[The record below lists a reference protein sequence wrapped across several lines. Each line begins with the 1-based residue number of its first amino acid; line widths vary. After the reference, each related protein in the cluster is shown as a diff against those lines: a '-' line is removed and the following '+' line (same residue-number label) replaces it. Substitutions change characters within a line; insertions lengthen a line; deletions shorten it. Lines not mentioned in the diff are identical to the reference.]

1 MRPYFFCTAGAL
13 FMAPDA
19 ASAFAPIANNRYSTI
34 TTDNRYSIIT
44 TNSQL
49 AVSSVATSPLA
60 AVGSNVNE
68 RTPMRQGSY
77 VALIT
82 PMSETGAIDFP
93 TLRSLLQFHLESGTD
108 GLCILGTTGEASVLT
123 MDERKKVLD
132 VAVEEVKGK
141 IPILVGTGTIDPEH
155 VKEQTLQAIDCGCD
169 ASLVVTPY
177 YVKPPQR
184 ALIRHFETMAD
195 LGLPVCIYNVPGRT
209 GVDFL
214 PESIA
219 KVAGHPNIV
228 AVKEATGDVS
238 RLAQIHKACE
248 ANGVPKDKLLLLSGD
263 DGTTDKFVLDGG
275 DGCISVTANV
285 APTRMHDLM
294 MAALK
299 KDTEEVYRINAPLRS
314 LHTDAFCE
322 ANPIPI
328 KWATKRIGKIDCA
341 YLRPPLDE
349 LAPEFHGVVE
359 QALIEAGL
367 LF

>member
-1 MRPYFFCTAGAL
+1 MFY
-13 FMAPDA
+13 
-19 ASAFAPIANNRYSTI
+19 IK
-34 TTDNRYSIIT
+34 
-44 TNSQL
+44 
-49 AVSSVATSPLA
+49 
-60 AVGSNVNE
+60 
-68 RTPMRQGSY
+68 TPMRQGSY

-108 GLCILGTTGEASVLT
+108 GLCILGTTGEGKSTVSSMLFKYYIFDMHMLTIHIINDYITASVLT

-285 APTRMHDLM
+285 APARMHDLM

-299 KDTEEVYRINAPLRS
+299 KDTEEAYRINAPLRS

>member
-1 MRPYFFCTAGAL
+1 MHML
-13 FMAPDA
+13 
-19 ASAFAPIANNRYSTI
+19 TI
-34 TTDNRYSIIT
+34 HII
-44 TNSQL
+44 ND
-49 AVSSVATSPLA
+49 
-60 AVGSNVNE
+60 
-68 RTPMRQGSY
+68 Y
-77 VALIT
+77 IT
-82 PMSETGAIDFP
+82 
-93 TLRSLLQFHLESGTD
+93 
-108 GLCILGTTGEASVLT
+108 ASVLT

-285 APTRMHDLM
+285 APARMHDLM

-299 KDTEEVYRINAPLRS
+299 KDTEEAYRINAPLRS

>member
-1 MRPYFFCTAGAL
+1 MKGLHVVA
-13 FMAPDA
+13 A
-19 ASAFAPIANNRYSTI
+19 ASLVASPLCVQGFTPANQQQQCRVRTPLSVSALEPPTLAAGG
-34 TTDNRYSIIT
+34 
-44 TNSQL
+44 TNSNDI
-49 AVSSVATSPLA
+49 TPL
-60 AVGSNVNE
+60 
-68 RTPMRQGSY
+68 RQGSY
-77 VALIT
+77 VALVT
-82 PMSETGAIDFP
+82 PMTPTGAIDLQQ
-93 TLRSLLQFHLESGTD
+93 LRSLLQFHLRAGTD
-108 GLCILGTTGEASVLT
+108 GLCILGTTGEAAVMT
-123 MDERKKVLD
+123 MAERKAVLD

-184 ALIRHFETMAD
+184 ALIKHFETMAD

-214 PESIA
+214 PESIGQ
-219 KVAGHPNIV
+219 VAGHPNIV

-238 RLAQIHKACE
+238 RVAQIQDACE
-248 ANGVPKDKLLLLSGD
+248 KNGYARDELLLLSGD
-263 DGTTDKFVLDGG
+263 DGSTDEFVLGGG

-285 APTRMHDLM
+285 APSAMHQLM

-299 KDTEEVYRINAPLRS
+299 KDVDEAKRINAPLTN
-314 LHTDAFCE
+314 LHRDEFIE

-328 KWATKRIGKIDCA
+328 KWAVKRIGQINCS

-349 LAPEFHGVVE
+349 LAPEHRETVE
-359 QALIEAGL
+359 NALRDAGL
-367 LF
+367 I

>member
-1 MRPYFFCTAGAL
+1 
-13 FMAPDA
+13 
-19 ASAFAPIANNRYSTI
+19 
-34 TTDNRYSIIT
+34 
-44 TNSQL
+44 
-49 AVSSVATSPLA
+49 
-60 AVGSNVNE
+60 
-68 RTPMRQGSY
+68 MRQGSY

-82 PMSETGAIDFP
+82 PMTDTGAINFP
-93 TLRSLLQFHLESGTD
+93 ELRSLLQFHLESGTD

-123 MDERKKVLD
+123 MAERKKVLD

-184 ALIRHFETMAD
+184 ALVRHFESMAD

-209 GVDFL
+209 GVDFQ
-214 PESIA
+214 PESIG

-228 AVKEATGDVS
+228 AVKEATGDIS
-238 RLAQIHKACE
+238 RVAKIQEACE
-248 ANGVPKDKLLLLSGD
+248 ANGFAKDSLLLLSGD
-263 DGTTDKFVLDGG
+263 DGSTDEFVLSGG

-285 APTRMHDLM
+285 APSRMHNLM
-294 MAALK
+294 VAALSK
-299 KDTEEVYRINAPLRS
+299 NSEEVERINAPMRR
-314 LHTDAFCE
+314 LHQDEFCE

-328 KWATKRIGKIDCA
+328 KWALKRMGKIDSA

-349 LAPEFHGVVE
+349 LSPDYHQLLEDAMK
-359 QALIEAGL
+359 EAGL

>member
-1 MRPYFFCTAGAL
+1 
-13 FMAPDA
+13 
-19 ASAFAPIANNRYSTI
+19 
-34 TTDNRYSIIT
+34 
-44 TNSQL
+44 
-49 AVSSVATSPLA
+49 
-60 AVGSNVNE
+60 
-68 RTPMRQGSY
+68 MRQGSY

-108 GLCILGTTGEASVLT
+108 GLCILGTTGEGKSTVSSMLFKYYIFDMNMLTILIINYYITASVLT

-248 ANGVPKDKLLLLSGD
+248 ANGVPKEKLLLLSGD
-263 DGTTDKFVLDGG
+263 DGTTDDFVLDGG

-285 APTRMHDLM
+285 APARMHDLM

-299 KDTEEVYRINAPLRS
+299 KDTEEAYRINAPLRS

-328 KWATKRIGKIDCA
+328 KWAAKRMGKIDCA

>member
-1 MRPYFFCTAGAL
+1 MCIRISL
-13 FMAPDA
+13 L
-19 ASAFAPIANNRYSTI
+19 IHLESTYRLC
-34 TTDNRYSIIT
+34 NGFSM
-44 TNSQL
+44 Q
-49 AVSSVATSPLA
+49 
-60 AVGSNVNE
+60 
-68 RTPMRQGSY
+68 TPMRQGSY

-82 PMSETGAIDFP
+82 PMTPTGQIDFN
-93 TLRSLLQFHLESGTD
+93 TLRSLLQWHLESGTD
-108 GLCILGTTGEASVLT
+108 GLCILGTTGEAAVMT
-123 MDERKKVLD
+123 MAERKAVLD
-132 VAVEEVKGK
+132 IAVEEVKGK

-184 ALIRHFETMAD
+184 ALVKHMETMAD

-209 GVDFL
+209 GIDML

-219 KVAGHPNIV
+219 QVAGHPNIV

-238 RLAQIHKACE
+238 RVARIQEACV
-248 ANGVPKDKLLLLSGD
+248 ANGVAKDKLLLLSGD
-263 DGTTDKFVLDGG
+263 DGSTDEFVLGGG

-285 APTRMHDLM
+285 APARMHNLM

-299 KDTEEVYRINAPLRS
+299 KDTEEVERINAPLRR
-314 LHTDAFCE
+314 LHQDEFCE

-328 KWATKRIGKIDCA
+328 KWAVKRMGKIDCA

-349 LAPEFHGVVE
+349 LSPDFHGLLE
-359 QALIEAGL
+359 DALQEAGL
-367 LF
+367 LFDN

>member
-1 MRPYFFCTAGAL
+1 MRLFVVATAAL
-13 FMAPDA
+13 L
-19 ASAFAPIANNRYSTI
+19 ASPSAHAFAPTNRYEGTRTSLST
-34 TTDNRYSIIT
+34 
-44 TNSQL
+44 SQL
-49 AVSSVATSPLA
+49 AVSLSTSQLA
-60 AVGSNVNE
+60 AVGNNANE

-77 VALIT
+77 VALVT
-82 PMSETGAIDFP
+82 PMTPTGQLDIP
-93 TLRSLLQFHLESGTD
+93 SLRSLLQFHLESGTD

-123 MDERKKVLD
+123 MGERKTVLD
-132 VAVEEVKGK
+132 AAVEEVKGK

-184 ALIRHFETMAD
+184 ALMRHFETMAD

-214 PESIA
+214 PESIG

-228 AVKEATGDVS
+228 AIKEATGDVS
-238 RLAQIHKACE
+238 RVAQIQEACE
-248 ANGVPKDKLLLLSGD
+248 ANGVAKDSLLLLSGD
-263 DGTTDKFVLDGG
+263 DGSTDEFVLGGG

-285 APTRMHDLM
+285 APSRMHNLM

-299 KDTEEVYRINAPLRS
+299 KDRGEVGLINAPLRR
-314 LHTDAFCE
+314 LHKDEFCE

-328 KWATKRIGKIDCA
+328 KWAVKRMGKIECA

-349 LAPEFHGVVE
+349 LSPEFHGVLE
-359 QALIEAGL
+359 AAMNEAGL
-367 LF
+367 LLDTGSQ

>member
-1 MRPYFFCTAGAL
+1 
-13 FMAPDA
+13 
-19 ASAFAPIANNRYSTI
+19 
-34 TTDNRYSIIT
+34 
-44 TNSQL
+44 
-49 AVSSVATSPLA
+49 
-60 AVGSNVNE
+60 
-68 RTPMRQGSY
+68 MRQGSY

-82 PMSETGAIDFP
+82 PMTPTGAIDFEG
-93 TLRSLLQFHLESGTD
+93 LRALLQFHAEAGTD
-108 GLCILGTTGEASVLT
+108 GLCILGTTGEASVMT
-123 MDERKKVLD
+123 MAERKSVLD

-141 IPILVGTGTIDPEH
+141 MPILVGTGTIDPQH

-184 ALIRHFETMAD
+184 GLMKHFESMAD

-214 PESIA
+214 PKSIGEI
-219 KVAGHPNIV
+219 AGHPNIV

-238 RLAQIHKACE
+238 RVVKIREACE
-248 ANGVPKDKLLLLSGD
+248 ANGVSSDSLLLLSGD
-263 DGTTDKFVLDGG
+263 DGSTDEFVLLGG

-285 APTRMHDLM
+285 APSHMHNLM

-299 KDTEEVYRINAPLRS
+299 KDKDEVERINAPLRN
-314 LHTDAFCE
+314 LHQDEFCE

-328 KWATKRIGKIDCA
+328 KWAVERIGKIDCA

-349 LAPEFHGVVE
+349 LAPEHHKTLE
-359 QALIEAGL
+359 NALKVAGL
-367 LF
+367 I

>member
-1 MRPYFFCTAGAL
+1 
-13 FMAPDA
+13 
-19 ASAFAPIANNRYSTI
+19 
-34 TTDNRYSIIT
+34 
-44 TNSQL
+44 
-49 AVSSVATSPLA
+49 
-60 AVGSNVNE
+60 
-68 RTPMRQGSY
+68 MRQGSY
-77 VALIT
+77 VALVT
-82 PMSETGAIDFP
+82 PMTNTGAIDFP
-93 TLRSLLQFHLESGTD
+93 SLRSLLQFHLESGTD
-108 GLCILGTTGEASVLT
+108 GLCILGTTGEAAVLT
-123 MDERKKVLD
+123 MQERRRVLD

-141 IPILVGTGTIDPEH
+141 MPILVGTGTIDPEH

-184 ALIRHFETMAD
+184 GLICHFETMAD

-214 PESIA
+214 PESIG

-238 RLAQIHKACE
+238 RVAKIHEACE
-248 ANGVPKDKLLLLSGD
+248 ANGVPNDSLLLFSGD
-263 DGTTDKFVLDGG
+263 DGSTDEFVLRGG

-285 APTRMHDLM
+285 APSMMHALM

-299 KDTEEVYRINAPLRS
+299 KDTDEVERINSTLRR
-314 LHTDAFCE
+314 LHKDEFCE

-328 KWATKRIGKIDCA
+328 KWAVKRIGKIDSA

-349 LAPEFHGVVE
+349 LSPAFHCIVDD
-359 QALIEAGL
+359 ALKEAGL
-367 LF
+367 I

>member
-1 MRPYFFCTAGAL
+1 
-13 FMAPDA
+13 
-19 ASAFAPIANNRYSTI
+19 
-34 TTDNRYSIIT
+34 
-44 TNSQL
+44 
-49 AVSSVATSPLA
+49 
-60 AVGSNVNE
+60 
-68 RTPMRQGSY
+68 MRQGSC
-77 VALIT
+77 VALVT
-82 PMSETGAIDFP
+82 PMTSTGAIDILS
-93 TLRSLLQFHLESGTD
+93 LRSLLQFHLESGTD
-108 GLCILGTTGEASVLT
+108 GLCILGTTGESSLLT
-123 MDERKKVLD
+123 MAERKRVLD

-177 YVKPPQR
+177 YIKPPQR
-184 ALIRHFETMAD
+184 GLMRHFETMAD

-214 PESIA
+214 PVSVG

-238 RLAQIHKACE
+238 RVQKIRDACE
-248 ANGVPKDKLLLLSGD
+248 ENGVSKDSLLLFSGD
-263 DGTTDKFVLDGG
+263 DGSTDEFVLRGG

-285 APTRMHDLM
+285 APALMHNLM

-299 KDTEEVYRINAPLRS
+299 KDLKKIERINSPLKR
-314 LHTDAFCE
+314 LHQDEFCE

-328 KWATKRIGKIDCA
+328 KWALKRIGKIESA
-341 YLRPPLDE
+341 YLRPPLDV

-359 QALIEAGL
+359 NALKEAGL
-367 LF
+367 LLAP

>member
-1 MRPYFFCTAGAL
+1 
-13 FMAPDA
+13 
-19 ASAFAPIANNRYSTI
+19 
-34 TTDNRYSIIT
+34 
-44 TNSQL
+44 
-49 AVSSVATSPLA
+49 
-60 AVGSNVNE
+60 
-68 RTPMRQGSY
+68 MRQGSY
-77 VALIT
+77 VALVT
-82 PMSETGAIDFP
+82 PMTNTGALDIP
-93 TLRSLLQFHLESGTD
+93 SLRSLLQFHLESGTD
-108 GLCILGTTGEASVLT
+108 GLCILGTTGEAAVLS
-123 MDERKKVLD
+123 MQERKMVLD

-184 ALIRHFETMAD
+184 GLMRHFETMAD

-214 PESIA
+214 PENIG
-219 KVAGHPNIV
+219 KLAGHPNIV

-238 RLAQIHKACE
+238 RVAKIQEACE
-248 ANGVPKDKLLLLSGD
+248 ANGVPKDSLLLLSGD
-263 DGTTDKFVLDGG
+263 DGSTDEFVLTGG

-285 APTRMHDLM
+285 APSQMHNLM

-299 KDTEEVYRINAPLRS
+299 KDTEEVQRINSPLRR
-314 LHTDAFCE
+314 LHKDEFCE

-328 KWATKRIGKIDCA
+328 KWAVKRIGKIDCA

-349 LAPEFHGVVE
+349 LSPDLRGVVE
-359 QALIEAGL
+359 NALKEAGVI
-367 LF
+367 

>member
-1 MRPYFFCTAGAL
+1 MKLFCVATAAAL
-13 FMAPDA
+13 LVAP
-19 ASAFAPIANNRYSTI
+19 STNAFAPISQCGER
-34 TTDNRYSIIT
+34 SISSP
-44 TNSQL
+44 SQL
-49 AVSSVATSPLA
+49 AVSSAASPLA
-60 AVGSNVNE
+60 AVGNNSDE
-68 RTPMRQGSY
+68 RIPMRQGSY

-82 PMSETGAIDFP
+82 PMTPTGAVDLP
-93 TLRSLLQFHLESGTD
+93 SLRLLLQFHLESGTD

-123 MDERKKVLD
+123 MAERKAILD

-184 ALIRHFETMAD
+184 GLIRHFETMAD
-195 LGLPVCIYNVPGRT
+195 LGLPVCIYNVPGRS

-214 PESIA
+214 PESIGQ
-219 KVAGHPNIV
+219 VAGHPNIV
-228 AVKEATGDVS
+228 AVKEATGDLS
-238 RLAQIHKACE
+238 RVAKIHEACE
-248 ANGVPKDKLLLLSGD
+248 ANGVPKESLLLFSGD
-263 DGTTDKFVLDGG
+263 DGSTDEFVLGGG

-285 APTRMHDLM
+285 APSRMHNLM

-299 KDTEEVYRINAPLRS
+299 KDQDEVKRINAPLSR
-314 LHTDAFCE
+314 LHQDEFCE

-328 KWATKRIGKIDCA
+328 KWALKRIGKIDCA

-349 LAPEFHGVVE
+349 LSPDFHGVLE
-359 QALIEAGL
+359 NALKEAGL
-367 LF
+367 LFDN

>member
-1 MRPYFFCTAGAL
+1 
-13 FMAPDA
+13 
-19 ASAFAPIANNRYSTI
+19 
-34 TTDNRYSIIT
+34 
-44 TNSQL
+44 
-49 AVSSVATSPLA
+49 
-60 AVGSNVNE
+60 
-68 RTPMRQGSY
+68 MRQGSY

-108 GLCILGTTGEASVLT
+108 GLCILGTTGEGKSTVSSMLFKYYIFGMHMLTIHIINYYITASVLT

-285 APTRMHDLM
+285 APARMHDLM

-299 KDTEEVYRINAPLRS
+299 KDTEEAYRINAPLRS

>member
-1 MRPYFFCTAGAL
+1 
-13 FMAPDA
+13 
-19 ASAFAPIANNRYSTI
+19 
-34 TTDNRYSIIT
+34 
-44 TNSQL
+44 
-49 AVSSVATSPLA
+49 
-60 AVGSNVNE
+60 
-68 RTPMRQGSY
+68 
-77 VALIT
+77 
-82 PMSETGAIDFP
+82 MSETGAIDFP

-108 GLCILGTTGEASVLT
+108 GLCILGTTGEGKSTVSSMLFKYYIFGMHMLTIHIINDYITASVLT

-285 APTRMHDLM
+285 APARMHDLM

-299 KDTEEVYRINAPLRS
+299 KDTEEAYRINAPLRS

>member
-1 MRPYFFCTAGAL
+1 
-13 FMAPDA
+13 
-19 ASAFAPIANNRYSTI
+19 
-34 TTDNRYSIIT
+34 
-44 TNSQL
+44 
-49 AVSSVATSPLA
+49 
-60 AVGSNVNE
+60 
-68 RTPMRQGSY
+68 MRQGSY

-108 GLCILGTTGEASVLT
+108 GLCILGTTGEGKSTVSSMLFKYYIFGMHMLTIHIINDYITASVLT

-184 ALIRHFETMAD
+184 ALIRHFETLAD

-285 APTRMHDLM
+285 APARMHDLM

-299 KDTEEVYRINAPLRS
+299 KDTEEAYRINAPLRS

>member
-1 MRPYFFCTAGAL
+1 
-13 FMAPDA
+13 
-19 ASAFAPIANNRYSTI
+19 
-34 TTDNRYSIIT
+34 
-44 TNSQL
+44 
-49 AVSSVATSPLA
+49 
-60 AVGSNVNE
+60 
-68 RTPMRQGSY
+68 MRQGSY

-82 PMSETGAIDFP
+82 PMTPTGAVDLP
-93 TLRSLLQFHLESGTD
+93 SLRLLLQFHLESGTD

-123 MDERKKVLD
+123 MAERKAILD

-184 ALIRHFETMAD
+184 GLIRHFETMAD
-195 LGLPVCIYNVPGRT
+195 LGLPVCIYNVPGRS

-214 PESIA
+214 PESIGQ
-219 KVAGHPNIV
+219 VAGHPNIV
-228 AVKEATGDVS
+228 AVKEATGDLS
-238 RLAQIHKACE
+238 RVAKIHEACE
-248 ANGVPKDKLLLLSGD
+248 ANGVPKESLLLFSGD
-263 DGTTDKFVLDGG
+263 DGSTDEFVLGGG

-285 APTRMHDLM
+285 APSRMHNLM

-299 KDTEEVYRINAPLRS
+299 KDQDEVKRINAPMSR
-314 LHTDAFCE
+314 LHQDEFCE

-328 KWATKRIGKIDCA
+328 KWALKRIGKIDCA

-349 LAPEFHGVVE
+349 LSPDFHGVLE
-359 QALIEAGL
+359 NALKEAGL
-367 LF
+367 LFDN

>member
-1 MRPYFFCTAGAL
+1 MFY
-13 FMAPDA
+13 
-19 ASAFAPIANNRYSTI
+19 IK
-34 TTDNRYSIIT
+34 
-44 TNSQL
+44 
-49 AVSSVATSPLA
+49 
-60 AVGSNVNE
+60 
-68 RTPMRQGSY
+68 TPMRQGSY

-108 GLCILGTTGEASVLT
+108 GLCILGTTGEGKSTVSSMLFKYYIFGMHMLTIHIINDYITASVLT

-219 KVAGHPNIV
+219 KVADHPNIV